1 MTTTIRTGLA
11 ALTFALGLP
20 VLATA
25 QTAPATP
32 AATAPA
38 ASPAKTAVVPAVKA
52 APTSFNWYAEVVSF
66 DAGSRTLTAKAK
78 VEPHV
83 TGRASS
89 LKAGERVVLGWTAF
103 KGEADAVRSV
113 TAEKATVAESGYLV
127 RATLVSVDAPGR
139 ALTFSTR
146 VPVAVA
152 ATLGSVK
159 AGTPVRVGAPLV
171 QPGPDA
177 VISTVA
183 LGRTA
188 PARPVAVVVAK
199 PVETARQMA
208 GEWSVSTNMM
218 GNAVTLVCKFTQTG
232 AKLDGTCNGPGPLAN
247 LPANG
252 KLEGDDV
259 SFGFAISQPVSLTL
273 LHRGKLDPTGTVVE
287 GTLDLMGNLSAFK
300 ALRKQSY

>member
-1 MTTTIRTGLA
+1 MTTTVRTGLA
-11 ALTFALGLP
+11 AITLALGLP
-20 VLATA
+20 ALVSA
-25 QTAPATP
+25 QTTP
-32 AATAPA
+32 AAPAPAPA
-38 ASPAKTAVVPAVKA
+38 AKAAAASAVKA

-66 DAGSRTLTAKAK
+66 DAGSRTLTAKAR

-83 TGRASS
+83 TGRASH

-113 TAEKATVAESGYLV
+113 TAEKAMVAESGYLV

-139 ALTFSTR
+139 ALTFTTR
-146 VPVAVA
+146 VPVAMA
-152 ATLGSVK
+152 ATLGSAK
-159 AGTPVRVGAPLV
+159 AGTPVRVSAPLV

-177 VISTVA
+177 VLTTVA

-188 PARPVAVVVAK
+188 PARPVVVAVAK
-199 PVETARQMA
+199 PVENARQVA

-218 GNAVTLVCKFTQTG
+218 GNAITLVCTFKQGG
-232 AKLDGTCNGPGPLAN
+232 AKLDGTCNGPGPFAN

-252 KLEGDDV
+252 KLEGDDI

-273 LHRGKLDPTGTVVE
+273 LHRGKLDATGTVIE
-287 GTLDLMGNLSAFK
+287 GTLDLMGNLTAFK
-300 ALRKQSY
+300 AVRKQSY